1 MTDCEWVMFRRG
13 VVFALR
19 RVPATY
25 AEFEDIV
32 TQAGGFEE
40 LIEAAESDEDIQ
52 LLKEAK
58 SCIDGI

>member
-1 MTDCEWVMFRRG
+1 MTDYEWVMFRRG
-13 VVFALR
+13 IIFALR
-19 RVPATY
+19 RLPTTY

-58 SCIDGI
+58 ACIER